1 MMRRPPASRLVV
13 LVLVLGTA
21 GCATRSYYFGNRIND
36 LADVVQVELTFG
48 LGVEAHLKLTDLFNL
63 GWGFSKSRGFVMDGR
78 RVGVGERSTG
88 AIIPFPGTS
97 DVVLTDAS
105 WMWEPP
111 PVTDASSSESTGR
124 KWADRPRSSWASALD
139 LEAGLTVLAGAHLG
153 VSPLEAVDFIFGI
166 LGLDLAGDDVE
177 RPPPPAATPADKQVK
192 D

>member
-1 MMRRPPASRLVV
+1 MRQRTLAWLAAVV
-13 LVLVLGTA
+13 LALGAA

-97 DVVLTDAS
+97 DVELTDTS
-105 WMWEPP
+105 WLWEPP
-111 PVTDASSSESTGR
+111 VPPGETPPESPGYN
-124 KWADRPRSSWASALD
+124 WAGRPRSSWGSMLD
-139 LEAGLTVLAGAHLG
+139 IEAGLTLLAGAHLG

-166 LGLDLAGDDVE
+166 FALDLAGDDVKP
-177 RPPPPAATPADKQVK
+177 PPPPAATAPNK
-192 D
+192 